1 MAPNNKLRA
10 VVALIYN
17 EDKTKVLSVSRKYD
31 TTLVGLPGGKV
42 DPTDVDEHGNVDD
55 LGALK
60 RELLEETGLT
70 VLTAV
75 HVFTRTDESSTYP
88 PMKGKAYLA
97 RVYECTV
104 TGTICPAPGETGKV
118 EYVTWQRLFEGPFAE
133 YNKALYNHIQSIK
146 INK

>member
-1 MAPNNKLRA
+1 MTNEKFRA

-17 EDKTKVLSVSRKYD
+17 EDKSKVLSVSRKYD

-42 DPTDVDEHGNVDD
+42 DPTDVDD
-55 LGALK
+55 LSALK

-70 VLTAV
+70 VVTAV
-75 HVFTRTDESSTYP
+75 HVFTRIDDGKGDPTG
-88 PMKGKAYLA
+88 KGKAYLA

-104 TGTICPAPGETGKV
+104 SGTIAPGVGETGKV
-118 EYVTWQRLFEGPFAE
+118 EYVTWQRLFEGPFAV

-146 INK
+146 INN